1 MVVFGTSIGSLQRMG
16 WRQIDLLAEEVISRS
31 PAWRCT
37 IMGLLEQNGYDLF
50 ALAANRFPKLL
61 WEIIWRSFFAVMG
74 TDSLL
79 ACNRLVAGA
88 VLDGVHGRGSLGYLR
103 VADRGG

>member
-1 MVVFGTSIGSLQRMG
+1 MG
-16 WRQIDLLAEEVISRS
+16 WRQIDLLAEEVIGRS
-31 PAWRCT
+31 SAWRCT
-37 IMGLLEQNGYDLF
+37 IMGGLLEQNGDALF
-50 ALAANRFPKLL
+50 ALAPNRFPKLL
-61 WEIIWRSFFAVMG
+61 WEIIWRSFFALMG

-88 VLDGVHGRGSLGYLR
+88 VLDEVHGRGSLGYLR

>member
-1 MVVFGTSIGSLQRMG
+1 MG
-16 WRQIDLLAEEVISRS
+16 
-31 PAWRCT
+31 
-37 IMGLLEQNGYDLF
+37 GLLEQNCDALF
-50 ALAANRFPKLL
+50 ALTPNRFPKLL
-61 WEIIWRSFFAVMG
+61 WEIIWLSIFFAVMG

-88 VLDGVHGRGSLGYLR
+88 VLDGEHGRGSLGYLR